1 MTENIVQLIRS
12 RNRLVL
18 AVLVAASLIS
28 FIAVLVLQR
37 GQEDMATAINMAG
50 RLRYL
55 SQMIAWKSLD
65 LVEIQRQPTSPAEFH
80 TRQRELAVASGLFRS
95 TADGLATLLVGLPL
109 SQDVTNRLAV
119 GGALRN
125 RLLAYADQADILAG
139 LDSSRILPNTP
150 SLRLIQSGA
159 AELLNESDRLVN
171 AVERET
177 RQRANLLLAITVIGE
192 GLEVILIILVGFAV
206 LKPLEKRV
214 EADLDA
220 RRANEYA
227 MQMAKREAEAANQ
240 AKSMFLAN
248 MSHELRTPLNA
259 VIGFADVMRSE
270 IFGPLG
276 SERYR
281 EYVQNIF
288 QSGQHL
294 LDLVS
299 DVLDMSK
306 IEAGRLDL
314 ALEPAAPGD
323 LIAQARL
330 LLRAPAQAKDILIVV
345 DGRDD
350 LPWIEVDPLR
360 MKQVLLNL
368 IGNAIKFTPRGGR
381 ITIRAGLLPDGGMAI
396 AVADTGIGIAAT
408 DIPKAFE
415 IFGQIE
421 GAHQE
426 SLRGA
431 GLGLPLSRRLVEL
444 HGGRL
449 ELASDPG
456 LGTTVTIILPP
467 ERVSRLAASEMRP
480 SRQA

>member
-1 MTENIVQLIRS
+1 MTENIVQFIRS
-12 RNRLVL
+12 HNRLVL
-18 AVLVAASLIS
+18 AVLVASSLIS

-37 GQEDMATAINMAG
+37 GQEDMATAINMAD

-80 TRQRELAVASGLFRS
+80 ARQRELAVGSGLFRS

-109 SQDVTNRLAV
+109 SKDVTSRLAV
-119 GGALRN
+119 GGTLRN

-139 LDSSRILPNTP
+139 LDASHIQPDTP

-159 AELLNESDRLVN
+159 TELLNESDRLVS
-171 AVERET
+171 AIERET

-192 GLEVILIILVGFAV
+192 GLEVILIILVGFTV
-206 LKPLEKRV
+206 LRPLEKRV

-240 AKSMFLAN
+240 AKSLFLAN

-281 EYVQNIF
+281 EYAQNIF
-288 QSGQHL
+288 QSGQYL

-314 ALEPAAPGD
+314 SLEPVAPGD

-330 LLRAPAQAKDILIVV
+330 LLRAQAQARDILIVI
-345 DGRDD
+345 DGKDD

-396 AVADTGIGIAAT
+396 AIADTGVGIAAT

-467 ERVSRLAASEMRP
+467 ERVSRLAAGGVRP